1 MESVTFDDLD
11 RRLIHALQLDGRAS
25 YSRIA
30 AVLGVPDRTIA
41 RRYLRLR
48 SRLIVRVVGNIDSR
62 RIGMLDW
69 FVRIRCLPA
78 TAEALA
84 QTLSQR
90 ADTSWIAPLVG
101 GTEITCM
108 VRTPSGEDE
117 ARPSNEARPSFFDQL
132 GRTPGVRDV
141 LASCV
146 LRPIVGVGGWKGRMR
161 ALDASEQVRLRPST
175 PLEAPEAPEAV
186 DLARG
191 TIVWSDGDERLARA
205 LAEDGRAALS
215 HLRSATGWSESTVR
229 QRITRLR
236 DAGVLDFEVE
246 VHPGFF
252 GRSVEAIVWLEVAPG
267 QLMAVTEALSRH
279 DLVAYAA
286 ITTGQATVV
295 AILECRDTDA
305 LYEYL
310 ATDLADV
317 AGIGRVEIS
326 IAQRRTKRAGPV
338 APVASRPPRTRSD
351 DSTKSSRP
359 A

>member
-69 FVRIRCLPA
+69 FVRVRCLPA
-78 TAEALA
+78 TAAALA
-84 QTLSQR
+84 RTLSQR
-90 ADTSWIAPLVG
+90 EDTSWIAPLVG

-108 VRTPSGEDE
+108 VRTPTGEDE
-117 ARPSNEARPSFFDQL
+117 AHPSYEARPSFFDQL
-132 GRTPGVRDV
+132 GRTSGVRDV
-141 LASCV
+141 RASCV
-146 LRPIVGVGGWKGRMR
+146 LRPIVGVGGWKGRMQ
-161 ALDASEQVRLRPST
+161 ALDASEQTRLRPAA
-175 PLEAPEAPEAV
+175 PLEAPEAV
-186 DLARG
+186 DAARG
-191 TIVWSDGDERLARA
+191 SIVWNDGDERLARA
-205 LAEDGRAALS
+205 LAEDGRAPLS

-229 QRITRLR
+229 QRIARLR
-236 DAGVLDFEVE
+236 DAGVLAFEVE

-267 QLMAVTEALSRH
+267 ELMAVTEALSRH
-279 DLVAYAA
+279 DLVAFAA
-286 ITTGQATVV
+286 VTTGRATVV

-310 ATDLADV
+310 ATDLAEV
-317 AGIGRVEIS
+317 AGIGRIEIS
-326 IAQRRTKRAGPV
+326 ITQRRTKRAGPV
-338 APVASRPPRTRSD
+338 APVASRPARTRPED
-351 DSTKSSRP
+351 TRRSSRP
-359 A
+359 G